1 LSKNKNGFSVAF
13 GQEYDLTI
21 PYEKESDLD
30 SMINDL
36 FIEMERTADERNCST
51 EAIIKDRNSDRQW
64 D

>member
-1 LSKNKNGFSVAF
+1 MAF

-30 SMINDL
+30 LMINDL

-51 EAIIKDRNSDRQW
+51 EAIIKDRNSDGQW